1 MLALWSETAGAGMV
15 KVGSALQWRI
25 TQQLRRLKKEK
36 NKSLKSNKSA
46 RGDTKNKNKKPQPRS
61 DL

>member
-1 MLALWSETAGAGMV
+1 MV